1 MSLASLFGDIADAI
15 REQNGTQAPITA
27 GAFPEAIRA
36 LPGTSTGTGGT
47 YAGASGLRELFADIA
62 GAIRE
67 KEGAGDTSAA
77 TGFPARIRALTFYE
91 TKTETFTESA
101 IWTVPAGVAD
111 LSVVCIGGG
120 GGGGGNGGKGGL
132 NSPTRA
138 GGYGYG
144 GSKGEL
150 TEGTFPV
157 TAGEEIAV
165 IVGRGG
171 SAGSTGA
178 SVRVTGANGTVEYQG
193 KTGGAG
199 RAGGASCFGN
209 RLTAAGGAGGA
220 GGGGGSKAGAGK
232 PTSVQQGEEGHSQYD
247 NAGCGGK
254 SAAAGGDGI
263 VVVTYKAPVAE
274 TVQKE

>member
-1 MSLASLFGDIADAI
+1 MSLASLFGDIAAAI
-15 REQNGTQAPITA
+15 REQNGTQEPITA
-27 GAFPEAIRA
+27 GTFPEAIRA

-67 KEGAGDTSAA
+67 KEGSGDTGAA
-77 TGFPARIRALTFYE
+77 IGFPARIRALTFYE

-101 IWTVPAGVAD
+101 AWTVPAGVT
-111 LSVVCIGGG
+111 SVTVVCIGGG

-165 IVGRGG
+165 TVGLGG
-171 SAGSTGA
+171 SAGNTGA
-178 SVRVTGANGTVEYQG
+178 STRVTGTSGAVEYQG
-193 KTGGAG
+193 RTGGTG
-199 RAGGASCFGN
+199 KVGGASSFGE
-209 RLTAAGGAGGA
+209 RLTAAGGAGGK
-220 GGGGGSKAGAGK
+220 GGGGATKS
-232 PTSVQQGEEGHSQYD
+232 SVGQPPFAQQGEEGYSQYD

-254 SAAAGGDGI
+254 SATAGSAGA
-263 VVVTYKAPVAE
+263 VVITYQAPAAE
-274 TVQKE
+274 TV

>member
-1 MSLASLFGDIADAI
+1 MSLASLFGDIAAAI

-27 GAFPEAIRA
+27 VTFPEAIRA

-67 KEGAGDTSAA
+67 KEGAADTSAA
-77 TGFPARIRALTFYE
+77 IGFPARIRALTFYE
-91 TKTETFTESA
+91 TKTERFTESA
-101 IWTVPAGVAD
+101 VWTVPAGVTD
-111 LSVVCIGGG
+111 LSVVCVGGG

-150 TEGTFPV
+150 TEGTFSV

-165 IVGRGG
+165 TVGLGG
-171 SAGSTGA
+171 SAGSTGT
-178 SVRVTGANGTVEYQG
+178 STRVTNANGTVEYKG
-193 KTGGAG
+193 KTGGPG
-199 RAGGASCFGN
+199 KAGGASGFGEY
-209 RLTAAGGAGGA
+209 LTAAGGAGGA
-220 GGGGGSKAGAGK
+220 GGGGGSKTGNGT
-232 PTSVQQGEEGHSQYD
+232 PTSVQQGEEGYAQYR
-247 NAGCGGK
+247 NAGCGGN
-254 SAAAGGDGI
+254 SAAAGGAG
-263 VVVTYKAPVAE
+263 VVVITYNVPAAE
-274 TVQKE
+274 TV